1 MTSITRRAL
10 ALVALGLALL
20 PASCGKGDPAGKG
33 GGASGTGGAT
43 TFVYARGKDS
53 PTLDPAEATDGESA
67 IVLVNVYDTL
77 VRFKY
82 GSSAIEPALAVAW
95 EAAADRRAMTFTL
108 RDGVRFHD
116 GSACDAAA
124 VAVNFERQRDLKHP
138 FHFTEPGMT
147 PERYPYWGDMFG
159 FVAKTTAVDV
169 RTVRFEFNEPMPP
182 FFLSLLAMFTNSI
195 VSPKALEQGAGY
207 VKRHPV
213 GTGAFVWGGRENEE
227 ITLTA
232 NPSWWGGKPAIDRLV
247 FTVVPELKNAYARLE
262 SGQVD
267 GVDNLASKDVP
278 RAKANAKVK
287 VHEVATGLSVCY
299 LAMNNDRK
307 PFDDVRVRQAVALAV
322 DKPRLAAIAYDG
334 LATPIAT
341 LVPPGVEGHAGLPDR
356 ARDVKEARRLLE
368 EAKAVGTKVTLRYM
382 GNPRPYAPDPG
393 AIAAQLRD
401 DLRDAGLEVEL
412 RKDEWASHL
421 QAMQNGDHELGILG
435 WTPDVPDPDNY
446 LYVLLDKEGAVP
458 PANNVSFYRSEKFHG
473 LVAAARRSY
482 DAGERRRLYADA
494 QKVAFDDAPMVPLV
508 AMPRVAATSAAVE
521 GFVLDPVSSP
531 RFAWTSKPAKAK

>member
-53 PTLDPAEATDGESA
+53 PTHDPAEATYGESA

-124 VAVNFERQRDLKHP
+124 VVANFERQRDLSHP
-138 FHFTEPGMT
+138 FHFTAPGQ
-147 PERYPYWGDMFG
+147 PPARYPYWGDMFG

-182 FFLSLLAMFTNSI
+182 FFLSLLAMVTNSI

-213 GTGAFVWGGRENEE
+213 GTGAFVWGCRENEE

-232 NPSWWGGKPAIDRLV
+232 NPSWWGGKPAIDRLCSRWSPSSR
-247 FTVVPELKNAYARLE
+247 TRTRLE

-446 LYVLLDKEGAVP
+446 LYVLPTRARCHRPTTFDFTGRRVPRAGGGRAAV
-458 PANNVSFYRSEKFHG
+458 V
-473 LVAAARRSY
+473 RR
-482 DAGERRRLYADA
+482 GCLYADA

-508 AMPRVAATSAAVE
+508 AMPRVAAVGRRGGLRARRCEPAV
-521 GFVLDPVSSP
+521 
-531 RFAWTSKPAKAK
+531 AWTSKPARL